1 MRGRSGKNVIL
12 WLIID
17 SVLWFGGLLLLLLT
31 TGSLMSLGIVMM
43 LTALS
48 FRITNL
54 SEDLTW
60 TTRQFLDR

>member
-1 MRGRSGKNVIL
+1 MRGRSGKSVII
-12 WLIID
+12 WLIVD
-17 SVLWFGGLLLLLLT
+17 SVLWFGGLVLLLLT

-54 SEDLTW
+54 NEDLTW